1 MTHVVLS
8 GRGLGYS
15 VGYDVVEK
23 KVMDG
28 GDDEAA
34 VVVSRPVERK
44 DSMELSFL
52 NNENEKSP
60 VSARFAHRKTLPHS
74 LGFEVLTD
82 KPWRG
87 GAQTVK

>member
-1 MTHVVLS
+1 MSS
-8 GRGLGYS
+8 GGLGYNI
-15 VGYDVVEK
+15 GYDATEK
-23 KVMDG
+23 KVMDS
-28 GDDEAA
+28 GDDEAK
-34 VVVSRPVERK
+34 VVVLRPVERK